1 MILRPAMGQLR
12 WSLRENTIRGRFEE
26 RKIGH
31 EFLLQLKLLCHTI
44 ILYAVDF
51 LYFSRVMHTSQHL
64 NKIYAFTGIFTNNI
78 LYAA

>member
-1 MILRPAMGQLR
+1 
-12 WSLRENTIRGRFEE
+12 
-26 RKIGH
+26 
-31 EFLLQLKLLCHTI
+31 LLQLKLLCHTI